1 MVADVSGLES
11 DTKLIRRGRRGE
23 CRGESRAACLFDR
36 RLYGGSELTLLLMS
50 PADKLDARETEG
62 SSPWVTFF
70 FNTYNDATPV
80 PL

>member
-50 PADKLDARETEG
+50 PMGNLLQYLQRRYSRPFITPAGSPFLTQLD
-62 SSPWVTFF
+62 
-70 FNTYNDATPV
+70 
-80 PL
+80 